1 MKKALVFTF
10 LLINTLST
18 YAQKEPDFLINHN
31 KVWVDS
37 VFATLTLEDKIGQ
50 LLMPRGNTSG
60 EPHDVTK
67 LKNWVKN
74 YHIGGIVMF
83 AAPPTVQARIVNE
96 LQALSKVPLLI
107 GMDLEWG
114 LAMRLDS
121 TVRFPYQMTLGA
133 MRGNEKLLYEMGVEV
148 GKQCRRMGVHI
159 NYAPVVD
166 VNINPNNPVINFRSF
181 GENPKDVAQK
191 ALAYMQGMN
200 SEKLLTSAKH

>member
-1 MKKALVFTF
+1 MKKCLLLLGLIFHTSLIFAQQDPEF
-10 LLINTLST
+10 LL
-18 YAQKEPDFLINHN
+18 NHN
-31 KVWVDS
+31 NRWVDS
-37 VFATLTLEDKIGQ
+37 VFNTLSLEDKIGQ

-60 EPHDVTK
+60 KPHDVEK
-67 LKNWVKN
+67 LKRWVKDSR
-74 YHIGGIVMF
+74 IGGLVMF

-121 TVRFPYQMTLGA
+121 SARFPYQMSLGA
-133 MRGNEKLLYEMGVEV
+133 IQGEEKLLFDMGVEIAE
-148 GKQCRRMGVHI
+148 QCKRIGVHI

-181 GENPKDVAQK
+181 GENQRMVAQK
-191 ALAYMQGMN
+191 
-200 SEKLLTSAKH
+200 LLPI